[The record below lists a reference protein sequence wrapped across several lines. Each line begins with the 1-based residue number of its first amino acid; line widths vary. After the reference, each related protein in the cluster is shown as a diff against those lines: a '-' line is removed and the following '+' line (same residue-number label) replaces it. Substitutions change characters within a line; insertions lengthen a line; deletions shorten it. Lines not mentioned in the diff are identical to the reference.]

1 MIAEEPDN
9 LPTERDRQEC
19 GITEA
24 KQFVYGFTE
33 TDEKEGKKKHVC
45 NRNW

>member
-9 LPTERDRQEC
+9 LLIEMNTQER

-33 TDEKEGKKKHVC
+33 TDEKERKKKHVC